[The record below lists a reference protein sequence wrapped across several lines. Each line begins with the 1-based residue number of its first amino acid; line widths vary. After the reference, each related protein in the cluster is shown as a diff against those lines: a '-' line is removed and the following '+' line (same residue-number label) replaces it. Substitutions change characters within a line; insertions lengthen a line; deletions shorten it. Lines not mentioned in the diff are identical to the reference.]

1 MIETNECDSSETE
14 NDHRKFDGNLETMET
29 IWANP
34 VLLVCQTLTL
44 MPPMKFRILVNIHLN
59 LFILFHLHV
68 GLLSN
73 KITLLVHTPG
83 LFFSNGKIGCRECR
97 NVNTLGLHAKQRSH
111 ISKEWIECTVFYA
124 KRRVVKY
131 QQHKSTCEKKSPG
144 MQKVMHT

>member
-44 MPPMKFRILVNIHLN
+44 MPPMKFRILVNIQLN
-59 LFILFHLHV
+59 LFILLHLHV

-73 KITLLVHTPG
+73 KINLLLHTPG
-83 LFFSNGKIGCRECR
+83 LFFQMERLVVA
-97 NVNTLGLHAKQRSH
+97 NVETLTLLDCMLNNEA
-111 ISKEWIECTVFYA
+111 I
-124 KRRVVKY
+124 
-131 QQHKSTCEKKSPG
+131 
-144 MQKVMHT
+144 